1 MSRYLFIQLVC
12 ILIFLSQTDY
22 IQAQRNPFTELMK
35 VTNLPRAGDSLV
47 KQQVDYIDP
56 GMAGTNIT
64 WDFRK
69 VDPVNDYYNL
79 RYRIISPDSAMILG
93 IEHGTIYSYML
104 KGDSLFHTGYENSTT
119 KMNYSIP
126 ELRFRFPVKY
136 GDMVSSYF
144 EGNGEYCHIIS
155 LHVSG
160 KTTINA
166 DATGTLITPLGLTF
180 KNVLRVKSLREYL
193 QTGLDSLTMKLESY
207 AWYATGQR
215 YPVFETVK
223 TSTKM
228 TGRRVTEHK
237 VASFFYPPP
246 EKAFLLDDSSSW
258 SPQELSEE
266 LKGTECQITDI
277 KLIPNPVQSWLNIEY
292 NLTNDGVVSFKVFDD
307 NGILRFSLPE
317 TFKQGGNY
325 SQKINMSGFNPGIYL
340 INVFFDK
347 AVKVLKVIKI

>member
-1 MSRYLFIQLVC
+1 MSRYLSIRLIC
-12 ILIFLSQTDY
+12 ILIFLFQTEF
-22 IQAQRNPFTELMK
+22 IQAQRNPFTELILA
-35 VTNLPRAGDSLV
+35 TNLPRAGDSLV

-56 GMAGTNIT
+56 GIAGTNIT

-69 VDPVNDYYNL
+69 VNPVNDYYNL
-79 RYRIISPDSAMILG
+79 RYRIISPDSAEIEG
-93 IEHGTIYSYML
+93 IEHATIYSYML
-104 KGDSLFHTGYENSTT
+104 IGDSLFHTGYENSTT

-126 ELRFRFPVKY
+126 ELRLRFPVRY
-136 GDMVSSYF
+136 GDIVSSDF
-144 EGNGEYCHIIS
+144 GGEGEYCHIIS

-160 KTTINA
+160 KTTITA

-207 AWYATGQR
+207 AWYAPGQR

-223 TSTKM
+223 TATKM
-228 TGRRVTEHK
+228 TGRKQTEHK

-246 EKAFLLDDSSSW
+246 EKAFLLDDTSNW
-258 SPQELSEE
+258 APQELSEE
-266 LKGTECQITDI
+266 LKGTECLMTNI

-292 NLTNDGVVSFKVFDD
+292 NLTSDAVVSFKVFDN

-325 SQKINMSGFNPGIYL
+325 SEKINMNGFNPGIYL
-340 INVFFDK
+340 INVFIDK
-347 AVKVLKVIKI
+347 AVKVFKVIKI